1 MTTGDLN
8 VPSNQKRLDYLNN
21 LATGIIFVTTVTNFF
36 ISFFGSKRT
45 GFFRWLLARRRDL
58 NEAPLQR
65 RLEQLNNAA
74 TATLSVTCILSL
86 CISTFGI
93 QSSGYFPW
101 LARAVSPRPSPRGS
115 SSLLTSLQRR
125 QTGCEAGSSCPAARR
140 PPSPSL
146 PLFTSLPPFQANS
159 PPLPPLRSSPSFPA
173 PSPPLRRLSPHSPH
187 CPPLVVSPVTLHH
200 SSSFPSP
207 PARPHLAPSSSPVPD
222 SGGVFYG
229 RCADAAGPRET
240 LQSVINKKDVK
251 ISLLERCLRDLDDRV
266 KGLRSSAARSS
277 EEREEELRKAEALR
291 SHCAFMRSQ
300 VEQMKQQLG
309 QKDGEILSL
318 RTKLDTVKNQLS
330 DSGQHVKVLKES
342 LRAKEQSADI
352 LQSEVESLRARV
364 AEKDSLVSQ
373 KNQQVSA
380 LMEEKISG
388 QTECRDLKDVM
399 EMKERKVGVLLKK
412 LENLQ
417 DHLRDKNKQMDVM
430 REQVQ
435 SLQLEASK
443 SDSALTAL
451 EGALAEKER
460 MIQKMTQQQ
469 QDASKELACGL
480 KVELTSVPPAPQ
492 MGPQPPACPACL
504 DWEKKLHQQEKLQE
518 EVSRLTELLS
528 QSETQK
534 GSLEDQVQQLERQ
547 VKDLMEK
554 LDRLDQNSLK
564 IQMEQLLA
572 SMEKM
577 KQELQVVRDKLAS
590 AQLSLA
596 EKENHLTRLRQE
608 KERRVEE
615 ALALKQGAPLG
626 SISERRDPMDTARRE
641 KEELRL
647 QTRVEAAAQDEDH
660 KSGDGEQA
668 SPEHDDDDGIWA

>member
-1 MTTGDLN
+1 MWD
-8 VPSNQKRLDYLNN
+8 
-21 LATGIIFVTTVTNFF
+21 
-36 ISFFGSKRT
+36 
-45 GFFRWLLARRRDL
+45 
-58 NEAPLQR
+58 
-65 RLEQLNNAA
+65 
-74 TATLSVTCILSL
+74 
-86 CISTFGI
+86 
-93 QSSGYFPW
+93 
-101 LARAVSPRPSPRGS
+101 PRGS
-115 SSLLTSLQRR
+115 SVRGRQLLPRR
-125 QTGCEAGSSCPAARR
+125 V
-140 PPSPSL
+140 SPSI
-146 PLFTSLPPFQANS
+146 PIAPPFHVSPPFQGNS
-159 PPLPPLRSSPSFPA
+159 SPLPPLRSSPSFPA
-173 PSPPLRRLSPHSPH
+173 PSPPLRRLSPH

-207 PARPHLAPSSSPVPD
+207 PARPHLPPPSPVPD
-222 SGGVFYG
+222 SGGVLYG
-229 RCADAAGPRET
+229 RRADAAGPRET
-240 LQSVINKKDVK
+240 LQSVIDKKDVK

-300 VEQMKQQLG
+300 VRAEPRLSASQASASLPPQVEQMKRQLG

-412 LENLQ
+412 LENMQ

-469 QDASKELACGL
+469 EASKELGCGL
-480 KVELTSVPPAPQ
+480 KVELTSAPPAPQ

-608 KERRVEE
+608 KERRLEE
-615 ALALKQGAPLG
+615 VLAIEQGAPLS
-626 SISERRDPMDTARRE
+626 SISERRDQMDMARRE
-641 KEELRL
+641 KEDLRL
-647 QTRVEAAAQDEDH
+647 QTRVEPLAQDEDH
-660 KSGDGEQA
+660 KSGDEDQA
-668 SPEHDDDDGIWA
+668 SPEHDDEDGIWA